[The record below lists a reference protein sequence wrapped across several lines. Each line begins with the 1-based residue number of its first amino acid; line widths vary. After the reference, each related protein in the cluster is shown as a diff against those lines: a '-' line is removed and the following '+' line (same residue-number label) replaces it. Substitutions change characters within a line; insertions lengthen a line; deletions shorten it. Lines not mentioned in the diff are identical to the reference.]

1 MDIIHALVKSLI
13 NAAILY
19 PWWVYGF
26 WYLVIVAGIHQRE
39 DIIGFWRKF
48 SWSFW
53 CCVAATACLVVGTAV
68 ARWELPDAEWGQL
81 GSQIF
86 DLIDD
91 WVSAPFETHFW
102 WSLLAVLLAVPVIFI
117 LLVRSSISAIEDL
130 FGLGP
135 MPIEVPEP
143 SGVHGT
149 AGTATDEDLAAAGL
163 TGGQWGEGIRLA
175 CDRLGRAIRYLLAQS
190 VMLIGASGDGKT
202 TDFLSFLI
210 AEAGKKSMVVIDPA
224 SQLTP
229 LAIEEAR
236 KRGQVIVIAPYRELL
251 PPGVAELLGP
261 TDSFNVMADLDP
273 QSETFPKKCDAFADI
288 LVPPDQ
294 TGEGKEAGH
303 FTDGARG
310 VVSSVIMGVK
320 LYYPPEKANLAEVC
334 NIICSGNRIFKFAD
348 EMKKLGNPH
357 VLNRLSSVTAP
368 NAKQSRSVADIL
380 QTARL
385 KLRFISD
392 PAMHAVLQNP
402 NWRLNDLKDGDR
414 PTTIFVC
421 IPETMVPHC
430 GPFMGLFLS
439 WGTEALLATPA
450 GKHQAVFVVDEFP
463 LLGKGSVSVFSQLF
477 SVGRKHGVQA
487 YVCAQNYGQIEE
499 MAGHL
504 GAENLTSGCGVQVY
518 LAPRDQKTAEH
529 ISKLTGRRT
538 VVTQSVS
545 YSEHAGAWRPGFSFP
560 EHGQPVFDP
569 HQVKALGRDHFFMFA
584 PGLVDNVIIGTRK
597 PYWLDKDVL
606 QRCGRDPYA
615 MQGAATAQKSE
626 NRAGGRKKKSFL
638 RWLWEV

>member
-1 MDIIHALVKSLI
+1 VDIIHASVKSLI

-19 PWWVYGF
+19 PRWVYGL
-26 WYLVIVAGIHQRE
+26 WYLLVVAGICRTE
-39 DIIGFWRKF
+39 EITGFWPKLRWGVWYCF
-48 SWSFW
+48 
-53 CCVAATACLVVGTAV
+53 AGTACLVVGTAV
-68 ARWELPDAEWGQL
+68 ARWALPG
-81 GSQIF
+81 GSQIY

-91 WVSAPFETHFW
+91 WVSALFVTHFW
-102 WSLLAVLLAVPVIFI
+102 WSLLAALLAMPVIFI
-117 LLVRSSISAIEDL
+117 LSVRSFISGIEDL

-135 MPIEVPEP
+135 KPIEAPES

-149 AGTATDEDLAAAGL
+149 ADIATDGEIAAAGL
-163 TGGQWGEGIRLA
+163 TGGQWGEGIRLGYDGA
-175 CDRLGRAIRYLLAQS
+175 GKPIRYLGPNS
-190 VMLIGASGDGKT
+190 VCLIGPAGAGKT
-202 TDFLSFLI
+202 TDFFSFLM
-210 AEAGKKSMVVIDPA
+210 AEAGDKSMVVIDPA
-224 SQLTP
+224 CQITP

-236 KRGQVIVIAPYRELL
+236 KRGRVIVIAPYRELL

-273 QSETFPKKCDAFADI
+273 QSETFAKKCDTFADI
-288 LVPPDQ
+288 LVPPDT

-310 VVSSVIMGVK
+310 VVSGVIMGVK
-320 LYYPPEKANLAEVC
+320 LYYPLEKANLAEVC
-334 NIICSGNRIFKFAD
+334 NIICSGDRIFKFA
-348 EMKKLGNPH
+348 EEVKKRGNPH
-357 VLNRLSSVTAP
+357 VLNRLSTVTAA

-385 KLRFISD
+385 KLKFISD
-392 PAMHAVLQNP
+392 PGMHAVLQTP
-402 NWRLNDLKDGDR
+402 SWRCNDLKDGDR
-414 PTTIFVC
+414 PTMIFLC
-421 IPETMVPHC
+421 IAETMVPHC

-439 WGTEALLATPA
+439 WGTEALLSTPN
-450 GKHQAVFVVDEFP
+450 GKRQAVFVVDEFP
-463 LLGKGSVSVFSQLF
+463 LLGKGAVSVFSQLF

-529 ISKLTGRRT
+529 ISKLAGRRT

-545 YSEHAGAWRPGFSFP
+545 YSERAGAWRPGFSFP

-584 PGLVDNVIIGTRK
+584 PGLVDNVIVGRRK
-597 PYWLDKDVL
+597 PYWLDKEVL
-606 QRCGRDPYA
+606 RRCGRDPYA
-615 MQGAATAQKSE
+615 MQGAATAQKTE
-626 NRAGGRKKKSFL
+626 NRAGRRKKSFL